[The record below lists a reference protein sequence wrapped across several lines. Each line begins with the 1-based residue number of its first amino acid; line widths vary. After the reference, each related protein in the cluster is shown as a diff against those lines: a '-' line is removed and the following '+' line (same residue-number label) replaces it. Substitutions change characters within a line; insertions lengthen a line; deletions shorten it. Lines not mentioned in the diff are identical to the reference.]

1 MARLK
6 TLCTLLALLL
16 TGFSAVVLAAEHD
29 EKIESDLSS
38 RNIAIESNFTGSRIV
53 VFGTIENSR
62 QSEFEIGLYDIAVAI
77 RGPKRTIITRRKS
90 KVAGIWINQD
100 SRTFANAPGYYAVM
114 STRPLPDIAKQTILN
129 AYGLGFQSLDFRP
142 LDADGAKP
150 SEQEL
155 AEFRRAA
162 VRIKQKEGLYTHDPA
177 GVIFV
182 GRNLFRATVD
192 LPANVPVGTYASDVY
207 LLRGG
212 KVLSH
217 NRSELTINKE
227 GFERFVFSAAFD
239 YPLIYGILAV
249 IIAITAGLLASALAR
264 RD

>member
-1 MARLK
+1 MARLA
-6 TLCTLLALLL
+6 TLCCVLTLLL
-16 TGFSAVVLAAEHD
+16 TGLSAVVMAAEHE

-53 VFGTIENSR
+53 VFGTIENSQ
-62 QSEFEIGLYDIAVAI
+62 QSEFEMGLYDIAVAI
-77 RGPKRTIITRRKS
+77 RGPKRTIVTRRKS
-90 KVAGIWINQD
+90 KVAGIWINRD

-114 STRPLPDIAKQTILN
+114 SNRPLHDIAEQTVLD
-129 AYGLGFQSLDFRP
+129 AYGLGFESLNFRP
-142 LDADGAKP
+142 VDAQGAEP
-150 SEQEL
+150 TEQDL
-155 AEFRRAA
+155 AEFRKAA
-162 VRIKQKEGLYTHDPA
+162 VRIKQKEGLYAYDPA
-177 GVIFV
+177 GVVFV
-182 GRNLFRATVD
+182 GRNLFRATVY

-207 LLRGG
+207 LLRYG

-239 YPLIYGILAV
+239 YPLIYGIIAV
-249 IIAITAGLLASALAR
+249 IIAVTAGLLASALTR

>member
-1 MARLK
+1 MARLNIFAA
-6 TLCTLLALLL
+6 LLALLL
-16 TGFSAVVLAAEHD
+16 TGLSVAALAAKKT
-29 EKIESDLSS
+29 EKIESDISS

-62 QSEFEIGLYDIAVAI
+62 QAESEIGLYDVAVAI

-100 SRTFANAPGYYAVM
+100 SRTFANAPGFYAVM
-114 STRPLPDIAKQTILN
+114 SNRPLHDIAEQKVLD
-129 AYGLGFQSLDFRP
+129 AYGLGYQSLDFKP
-142 LDADGAKP
+142 VSAGGAEPSDLD
-150 SEQEL
+150 L
-155 AEFRRAA
+155 AEFREAA
-162 VRIKQKEGLYTHDPA
+162 VRIKQKESLYTYDPA
-177 GVIFV
+177 GVVFV
-182 GRNLFRATVD
+182 GRNLFRATVN
-192 LPANVPVGTYASDVY
+192 LPASVPVGTYASDVY
-207 LLRGG
+207 LLRKG

-217 NRSELTINKE
+217 NRSNLTINKE

-249 IIAITAGLLASALAR
+249 IIAVTAGLLASALTR

>member
-6 TLCTLLALLL
+6 TLCSVLALLL
-16 TGFSAVVLAAEHD
+16 TGLSAVVMAAENE

-53 VFGTIENSR
+53 VFGTIENSQ

-90 KVAGIWINQD
+90 KVAGIWINRD

-114 STRPLPDIAKQTILN
+114 SNRPLPDIAEQTVLD
-129 AYGLGFQSLDFRP
+129 AYGLGFESLNFRP
-142 LDADGAKP
+142 VNAEGAEP
-150 SEQEL
+150 TEQDL
-155 AEFRRAA
+155 AEFRNAA
-162 VRIKQKEGLYTHDPA
+162 VRIKQKEGLYTYDPA
-177 GVIFV
+177 GVVFV
-182 GRNLFRATVD
+182 GRNLFRATVY
-192 LPANVPVGTYASDVY
+192 LPANVPVGAYASDVY
-207 LLRGG
+207 LLRDG

-217 NRSELTINKE
+217 NRSELTIKKE

-239 YPLIYGILAV
+239 YPLIYGIIAV
-249 IIAITAGLLASALAR
+249 IIAVTAGLLASALAR

>member
-6 TLCTLLALLL
+6 ILYALLALLL
-16 TGFSAVVLAAEHD
+16 TGFTAGVLAAENE

-53 VFGTIENSR
+53 VFGTIENSQ

-77 RGPKRTIITRRKS
+77 RGPKRTIVTRRKS
-90 KVAGIWINQD
+90 KVAGIWINQH
-100 SRTFANAPGYYAVM
+100 SLTFANAPGYYAVM
-114 STRPLPDIAKQTILN
+114 SNRPLPEIAEQTVLD
-129 AYGLGFQSLDFRP
+129 AYGLGFKSLDFRP
-142 LDADGAKP
+142 VNADGAEP
-150 SEQEL
+150 TEQDL
-155 AEFRRAA
+155 VEFRQAV
-162 VRIKQKEGLYTHDPA
+162 VRIKQKEGLYTYNPT
-177 GVIFV
+177 GVVFV
-182 GRNLFRATVD
+182 GRNLFRATVN

-207 LLRGG
+207 LLREG

-239 YPLIYGILAV
+239 YPLIYGIMAV
-249 IIAITAGLLASALAR
+249 IIAIMAGLLASALTR